1 ARPGKSLLW
10 PFREADVLKLA
21 EQGPLSPRGLL
32 KRCAVGLDAWL
43 AKQSDQEMGIDGGE
57 DKRPLEELFRQ
68 EWAQSLEALRKEQLS
83 PDNLQEEGLVRSSRE
98 ALALLRLAQTPVGGL
113 ELLQMQ
119 EGALAN
125 PKKHLSLQLKFGVKG
140 SSSAVTVVIALT
152 KLSGGPP
159 MRGLL

>member
-1 ARPGKSLLW
+1 
-10 PFREADVLKLA
+10 
-21 EQGPLSPRGLL
+21 
-32 KRCAVGLDAWL
+32 
-43 AKQSDQEMGIDGGE
+43 

-83 PDNLQEEGLVRSSRE
+83 PENLQEERLFRSTRE
-98 ALALLRLAQTPVGGL
+98 ALELLRLAQTPVGGL

-159 MRGLL
+159 RWGALKIPGEAGGGPHAGA